1 YVVASFL
8 NKKFSRRVSLKTGFF
23 VNLMP
28 YSFFRNTLGDST
40 GLDAEGMTAQLQPY
54 ATFRLRPT
62 EKWTFNVGLHG
73 LYFALN
79 QSSSIEPRLAAKYQ
93 ISEKQSISLAWGIHG
108 RVLPLGNYFT
118 RVNGREVNREVDLIR
133 AQHYVAGWDFLAGKS
148 MRLHAEVYFQK
159 MKDVPVAKN
168 TTSSWSILN
177 TIHGFANREMEN
189 TGKGQNIG
197 LDLSVEKSFA
207 GGTFFLLSGSISQSH
222 YTDAAGREHS
232 TVFDSGLSGSLM
244 AGKEWSFKNASVL
257 QFGLKLLYNGGQ
269 RLTPLLPGQA
279 VSRFSQEPLLDEDN
293 AFSEQVG
300 AYFRPDMRIA
310 FRKNNLK
317 TAWTLALDIQNV
329 MGRKNIDP
337 LSRDYDPDLNQWIYR
352 EQSGLTPVL
361 SFQIDL

>member
-54 ATFRLRPT
+54 ANFRLRPT
-62 EKWTFNVGLHG
+62 EKWTFNAGLHA

-133 AQHYVAGWDFLAGKS
+133 AQHYVAGWDLLAGKS

-168 TTSSWSILN
+168 AASSWSILN

-207 GGTFFLLSGSISQSH
+207 GGTFFLLSGSISQSR

-257 QFGLKLLYNGGQ
+257 QLGLKLLYNGGQ
-269 RLTPLLPGQA
+269 RLTPLLPDQT
-279 VSRFSQEPLLDEDN
+279 VSRFSQEPLLDEGN

-329 MGRKNIDP
+329 IGRKNIDP
-337 LSRDYDPDLNQWIYR
+337 LSRDYDPDLNAWIYR